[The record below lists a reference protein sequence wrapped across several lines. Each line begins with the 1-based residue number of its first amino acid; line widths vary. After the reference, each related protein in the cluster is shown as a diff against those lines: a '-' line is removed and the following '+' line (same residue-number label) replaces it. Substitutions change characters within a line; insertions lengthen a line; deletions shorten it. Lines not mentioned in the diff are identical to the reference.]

1 MAAAA
6 AAADRPVRLVSLTG
20 LRFWAAAAVFAFH
33 ASFEGVFADAGVGD
47 AVAGL
52 FGKAGWAGVS
62 FFFVLSGFVLAW
74 SARPDDPPRRF
85 IRRRLARIYPAHL
98 VTALLAFALLA
109 AAGGVAAGEAIAN
122 LLLLHAWSPRLSV
135 FISGNPVSWSLSC
148 ELLFYLCF
156 PLLWRWLSRV
166 SPSRL
171 WWYAGAVTAAVV
183 AVPLVAGLLPA
194 RPLVSMPDGTTGLWK
209 YWFVYVLPPVRAL
222 EFVLGILLARLVREG
237 LWRGPGPVQAVALT
251 VAGCGL
257 ATRLPYLYGL
267 VAALVV
273 PLALLICAVAARD
286 AAGRG
291 TALTGRTMQW
301 LGETSFAFYLVHRLV
316 LTYGHQV
323 LGTGRS
329 WSTPVATALLLA
341 ALAVSLLLARLLY
354 VAVERPFTR
363 RLGPRPIPTRLANG
377 DRTCPSRSTSGSTTS
392 APSP

>member
-1 MAAAA
+1 MA
-6 AAADRPVRLVSLTG
+6 AAADRPVRLASLTG

-33 ASFEGVFADAGVGD
+33 ASFEGLFADAGVRD

-74 SARPDDPPRRF
+74 SARPGDPPRRF
-85 IRRRLARIYPAHL
+85 VRRRLARIYPAHL
-98 VTALLAFALLA
+98 VTALVAFALLA
-109 AAGGVAAGEAIAN
+109 AAGGVAGGEVIPN
-122 LLLLHAWSPRLSV
+122 LLLLQAWSPRLDV

-166 SPSRL
+166 RPSRL
-171 WWYAGAVTAAVV
+171 WWCAGSVTAAVAV
-183 AVPLVAGLLPA
+183 VPLVAGLLPA
-194 RPLVSMPDGTTGLWK
+194 QPLVSMPDGTTGLWQ

-237 LWRGPGPVQAVALT
+237 LWRGPGPVPAAALT
-251 VAGCGL
+251 VVGCGL

-273 PLALLICAVAARD
+273 PLSLLVCAVAARD

-291 TALTGRTMQW
+291 TPLTGRTMQW

-329 WSTPVATALLLA
+329 WSTPVAALLLLA
-341 ALAVSLLLARLLY
+341 AFAVCLLLARLLY
-354 VAVERPFTR
+354 VAVERPFMR
-363 RLGPRPIPTRLANG
+363 RLGPRPTPTRLANG

-392 APSP
+392 APSR